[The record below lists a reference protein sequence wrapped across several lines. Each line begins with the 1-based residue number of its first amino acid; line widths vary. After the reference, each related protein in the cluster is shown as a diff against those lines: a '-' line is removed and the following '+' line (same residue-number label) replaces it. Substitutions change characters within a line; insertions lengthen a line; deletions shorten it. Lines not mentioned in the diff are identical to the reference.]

1 MSRESENIMLLMI
14 GLATGMITVTGAFVR
29 YVKPALEPW
38 LYLTA
43 VVLIGLALVAIIGD
57 LRRPAASSDPDHD
70 HDHAHDHGQD
80 DGGHTHSNRAVW
92 LLLIPVV
99 VLIFVTPPA
108 LRPQASVPSISA
120 VSADS
125 MRRPFPP
132 LPSGRAPEVSVP
144 DLMIRGVQD
153 SAGTLDGRLITV
165 IGFTLRDG
173 DAVDLGRFSV
183 LCCAADA
190 RLARVRLGGSGA
202 QEAAGLPEHSWVR
215 VEGTVRPGLP
225 GEPILGIPIVEV
237 DSVTPIDAPENV
249 YS

>member
-43 VVLIGLALVAIIGD
+43 AVLIGLALVAIIGD
-57 LRRPAASSDPDHD
+57 LRRPAASSDHD
-70 HDHAHDHGQD
+70 HDHGHD
-80 DGGHTHSNRAVW
+80 DGGHSHANGAVW

-125 MRRPFPP
+125 MRRAFPP
-132 LPSGRAPEVSVP
+132 LPPGRAPEVSVP

-165 IGFTLRDG
+165 VGFTLRDG

-202 QEAAGLPEHSWVR
+202 AEAADLPEHSWVR